1 MASELCEKVSVIANN
16 RCATVDFNRAFVD
29 PSFAGC
35 AGEANA
41 RFMTLIRSLQA
52 SLFYVNLF
60 DEVARVHPEQ
70 KEVMSAKLMHNFWL
84 MV

>member
-1 MASELCEKVSVIANN
+1 
-16 RCATVDFNRAFVD
+16 
-29 PSFAGC
+29 
-35 AGEANA
+35 
-41 RFMTLIRSLQA
+41 
-52 SLFYVNLF
+52 VNLF